1 MRKFFKPKIG
11 FKVII
16 TEVKRKNFHLSGVA
30 KVNFKEILSRWLKGE
45 SVCLGNKTFQAAG
58 TVWTENWGG
67 EQHGT
72 LRKIY
77 RLRACRAWWEVEGRI
92 SKLEAQ
98 EEGAA
103 QCRRRNVSELVLYF
117 GDQAG
122 NGSPASDE
130 ITFHTTCKM
139 WLGPELAS
147 PDFKVTHPR
156 LWTGYYCASLAAKAV
171 SYQEFIFPIPALS
184 CRVSHVHLAPNHL
197 RMPLASQTPPSIKP
211 PTSF

>member
-30 KVNFKEILSRWLKGE
+30 KVNFKEILLRWLKGK
-45 SVCLGNKTFQAAG
+45 SVCQGERNVTSSGNIR
-58 TVWTENWGG
+58 TENWGG

-77 RLRACRAWWEVEGRI
+77 RLRACKAGWEVEGRI

-98 EEGAA
+98 DEGPAW
-103 QCRRRNVSELVLYF
+103 CRRLNVSELVLYF
-117 GDQAG
+117 SDQTG

-130 ITFHTTCKM
+130 ITFHTTCKT

-156 LWTGYYCASLAAKAV
+156 LRTGYYCASLAPKAV
-171 SYQEFIFPIPALS
+171 SHQEFIFPVPALS
-184 CRVSHVHLAPNHL
+184 CREFL
-197 RMPLASQTPPSIKP
+197 MSI
-211 PTSF
+211 